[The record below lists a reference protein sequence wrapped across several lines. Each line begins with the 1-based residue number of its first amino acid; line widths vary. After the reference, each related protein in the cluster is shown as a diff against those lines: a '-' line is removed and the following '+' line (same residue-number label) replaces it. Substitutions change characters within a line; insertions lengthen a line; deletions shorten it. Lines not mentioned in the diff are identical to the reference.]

1 MRGREMAPA
10 VLKPGWHGPAVLA
23 FIIACLVVA
32 QRISGVRT
40 IGLVTTASIVL
51 LGCLLATPL
60 VGYGASLLKVLWAR
74 GFGSAGRM
82 AASHLARHPRRTA
95 LVTATLGVG
104 LGSVLMLAILGWS
117 FEQSLVSAVGN
128 RTKAPILVTSAF
140 AAGGYRFAPMSQE
153 VMRQIGRIPGVAL
166 VVADSLSRRLPHF
179 G

>member
-1 MRGREMAPA
+1 
-10 VLKPGWHGPAVLA
+10 
-23 FIIACLVVA
+23 
-32 QRISGVRT
+32 
-40 IGLVTTASIVL
+40 
-51 LGCLLATPL
+51 
-60 VGYGASLLKVLWAR
+60 
-74 GFGSAGRM
+74 
-82 AASHLARHPRRTA
+82 
-95 LVTATLGVG
+95 
-104 LGSVLMLAILGWS
+104 MLAILGWS